1 MRAKS
6 PGSLETRPPVHMAWK
21 RPPELALTS
30 MIYIPKNAMLDALIS
45 RSHPVSFR
53 PTSRRQTRPPYV
65 VAHRM
70 CQRREP
76 SHFSA
81 LWASLLHLD
90 SRRALDALALVLGRL
105 SRRII
110 HLPTGFQGGRN
121 PGGNFIWLPLRRP
134 ARSIRL

>member
-1 MRAKS
+1 MSSRIACVS
-6 PGSLETRPPVHMAWK
+6 VGNH
-21 RPPELALTS
+21 LT
-30 MIYIPKNAMLDALIS
+30 
-45 RSHPVSFR
+45 
-53 PTSRRQTRPPYV
+53 
-65 VAHRM
+65 
-70 CQRREP
+70 
-76 SHFSA
+76 SA

-134 ARSIRL
+134 ARSIRLWTKYISHAQTFAQT